1 MEDCMEIE
9 HDGVVTFADE
19 KNPQTIP
26 YRWAPYRFE
35 LKGGGVA
42 YAFTEKGA
50 KKAEA
55 LIATGE
61 L

>member
-1 MEDCMEIE
+1 MEIE
-9 HDGVVTFADE
+9 QDGIVTFANED
-19 KNPQTIP
+19 NPQTIP

-42 YAFTEKGA
+42 YCFSEKSAEKA
-50 KKAEA
+50 KA
-55 LIATGE
+55 LIAAGE